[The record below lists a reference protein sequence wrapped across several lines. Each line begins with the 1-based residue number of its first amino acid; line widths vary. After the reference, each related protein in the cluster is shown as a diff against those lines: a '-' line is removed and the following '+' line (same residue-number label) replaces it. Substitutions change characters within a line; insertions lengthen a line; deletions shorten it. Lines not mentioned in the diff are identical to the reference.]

1 MIGMRTTTAV
11 NQPLL
16 QGKVLKTKYLFL
28 NLLRIFRPSLILD
41 VGSMDGSDSMRFR
54 RMSPLS
60 KIIAIEAN
68 PYHFSNMQ
76 SNERLT
82 SMNIEVRHR
91 LASTEAVKGKFFI
104 TKGAV
109 AGVVGGNMGTSS
121 SLKPVDDSD
130 VAEEIEVDTIRL
142 DEVIAEAITPKDW
155 VAMWIDVEG
164 AAFEVLSS
172 VARARQQIALL
183 HVEVELVEFWCG
195 QKLKDD
201 VVKLVSDMGLVLL
214 ARSDNATQ
222 QDLVFINEKLLHEQA
237 GGVRLAMNLAKW
249 LGPASSRLLAKV

>member
-1 MIGMRTTTAV
+1 MTGMRTTTAV

-16 QGKVLKTKYLFL
+16 QDKVLKTKYLFL

-54 RMSPLS
+54 RMSPHS

-76 SNERLT
+76 CNEKLT
-82 SMNIEVRHR
+82 SMNIEVRHK

-109 AGVVGGNMGTSS
+109 AGVIGGNMGTSS

-164 AAFEVLSS
+164 ASFEVLSS
-172 VARARQQIALL
+172 VARVKQQVVLL
-183 HVEVELVEFWCG
+183 HIEVELVECWCG
-195 QKLKDD
+195 QKLKND
-201 VVKLVSDMGLVLL
+201 VVQLARDMGLVLL
-214 ARSDNATQ
+214 ARSNNDKQ
-222 QDLVFINEKLLHEQA
+222 QDLVFINAKLLQGHS
-237 GGVRLAMNLAKW
+237 GVVRLATLMTKY
-249 LGPASSRLLAKV
+249 LGPTSSRLLEKL